1 MNDKTPKEGDLKVW
15 WIPQIPMKPFEQPV
29 QTPLEGAVL
38 CRALALYDLFQ
49 FENNVK
55 PDYSNAGGLQVFE
68 DGEWI
73 DWYDDETGDDFNE
86 WMDAALAERQEVAM
100 SEEAK
105 PIVEVLDRQ
114 TGEITTVGASPMLM
128 GVRLRINYDH
138 SVYQAVRKIA
148 GEPVTLEGCGD
159 QKYHYTTGA
168 GRRFTAT
175 VKMGKEEA

>member
-1 MNDKTPKEGDLKVW
+1 MPIQLVDN
-15 WIPQIPMKPFEQPV
+15 
-29 QTPLEGAVL
+29 
-38 CRALALYDLFQ
+38 ALDALLR
-49 FENNVK
+49 ER
-55 PDYSNAGGLQVFE
+55 E
-68 DGEWI
+68 
-73 DWYDDETGDDFNE
+73 
-86 WMDAALAERQEVAM
+86 AERQARLVQEVATARAEAWRGFCDLMARNTGAAQEVAM

-114 TGEITTVGASPMLM
+114 TGEITTVGARPMLM

-159 QKYHYTTGA
+159 QKFHYTTGA

-175 VKMGKEEA
+175 VKMGR